1 MKKFCCEKC
10 GSKEVYIKKVNSST
24 GLYCSDC
31 GKWIKWLPKNEI
43 DLAERYI
50 EEYNKQHKNSVD
62 VNINADVE
70 TFLNSLKLYS
80 KLLKISKKELIEL
93 IKNEL

>member
-62 VNINADVE
+62 VDINADVE
-70 TFLNSLKLYS
+70 TFLN
-80 KLLKISKKELIEL
+80 
-93 IKNEL
+93 